1 MLESP
6 GLLLVKEMLHVV
18 NCLNGELVS
27 GPVRADGD
35 GGELQLL
42 QLHPVDGAGAGV
54 LVPFT
59 TQRLSL
65 FTIPMFGNPS
75 VT

>member
-1 MLESP
+1 
-6 GLLLVKEMLHVV
+6 MLHVEDS
-18 NCLNGELVS
+18 LDGELVS
-27 GPVRADGD
+27 GPVRTDGD
-35 GGELQLL
+35 GGEVQLL
-42 QLHPVDGAGAGV
+42 QLDPVDGAGAGV